1 MNGEKRKLPKPSCLG
16 TYPSWSGTREEKLW
30 SCCVH
35 IFGLMPPKQ
44 KRGCAVGR
52 RTHAFT
58 SHLILFVLVYKQTS
72 SQTICEVLLPVY
84 VIAPVLG
91 TTVGTDS
98 WNPGLKAVCSQSCR
112 VALGPRVEIK
122 YLSKSACGAQKGAE
136 WRIWTFWGWQRT
148 EAGECRW
155 WCMTVALCFQNL
167 GLFLYTCA
175 TLRKLL
181 KKVWQDKC
189 AGVHH
194 QIYYYIA
201 PAYFLEIDSQSLW
214 MNSNNL

>member
-1 MNGEKRKLPKPSCLG
+1 MGIIANSVHPALHFLITSWDLRLLQFALLPAVLTLEILIRKRNRNASKMNGEKRKLPKPSCLG

-44 KRGCAVGR
+44 KRGCTIGR

-72 SQTICEVLLPVY
+72 SQTICEVVLPVY

-155 WCMTVALCFQNL
+155 W
-167 GLFLYTCA
+167 
-175 TLRKLL
+175 
-181 KKVWQDKC
+181 
-189 AGVHH
+189 
-194 QIYYYIA
+194 
-201 PAYFLEIDSQSLW
+201 
-214 MNSNNL
+214 